1 MKKSV
6 KSINEVPDKIKLF
19 KENKYHGNG
28 VIHTPKNLLISAE
41 NIEQTYGDQTILNFE
56 RFYLYEGEK
65 VGLVGRNG
73 AGKTTLLQILSGKI
87 RPTKGKITLNCDP
100 FYFEQFGSDSGEE
113 NAGYDHGQAGHTTT
127 SYYDTDY
134 AEAGKMGVSDQM
146 WQENVS
152 GGEDTRIRLAQLFG
166 SQRAVAF
173 LDEPTSNLDREGV
186 ELLKKRLTEIDSL
199 VIISH
204 DRALLNAICDR
215 IVEVSFGELN
225 FYTGNYDDYLE
236 QKELQRKSEYAEY
249 EQYQAEKK
257 RLTNVYRQ
265 KKAKASTVD
274 KKPKNLSASEAKAIA
289 LCGNRKP
296 EDKAR
301 TLEKSAEN
309 VLKRIEHMEVKE
321 KPKEEP
327 VARPDFRLTNPP
339 RNPIVIR
346 GDHLTFGYGDN
357 LIFDDA
363 NFIIKNGEKVALV
376 GENGAGKTTL
386 INLIDRREG
395 VHVVPGA
402 KIGYARQNMSQI
414 DMEKTVLENVRAVS
428 IQTESLSRIILARLL
443 LTEKDMQKKAGDLS
457 GGERMKLS
465 FAMLFVS
472 DVNLLILDEPTNY
485 LDIPSIEALERL
497 LKEYEGTLVF
507 VSHDETFVR
516 NIATTKLLIGDGK
529 IVEKLN

>member
-1 MKKSV
+1 MAR
-6 KSINEVPDKIKLF
+6 KI
-19 KENKYHGNG
+19 
-28 VIHTPKNLLISAE
+28 LISAE
-41 NIEQTYGDQTILNFE
+41 NIKQIYGEQIVLDFD

-65 VGLVGRNG
+65 VGLVGVNG
-73 AGKTTLLQILSGKI
+73 AGKTTLLKVLSGKLA
-87 RPTKGKITLNCDP
+87 PSSGTVKLNCVP
-100 FYFEQFGSDSGEE
+100 FYFEQFGTGD
-113 NAGYDHGQAGHTTT
+113 
-127 SYYDTDY
+127 SYYETDY
-134 AEAGKMGVSDQM
+134 AEAGKMGVGDQL

-152 GGEDTRIRLAQLFG
+152 GGEDTRIRLAELFS
-166 SQRAVAF
+166 SQSAVAF
-173 LDEPTSNLDREGV
+173 LDEPTSNLDSAGV
-186 ELLKKRLTEIDSL
+186 EILKKRLKEIESMVL
-199 VIISH
+199 ISH
-204 DRALLNAICDR
+204 DRDLLNEVCDR

-225 FYTGNYDDYLE
+225 FFNGNYDDYLE
-236 QKELQRKSEYAEY
+236 QKEQLRKSQYAEY
-249 EQYQAEKK
+249 ENYQSEKR
-257 RLTNVYRQ
+257 RLESVYRQ
-265 KKAKASTVD
+265 KKAKAKSVA
-274 KKPKNLSASEAKAIA
+274 KKPRNISASEAKTIA

-301 TLEKSAEN
+301 SMEKSAEN

-346 GDHLTFGYGDN
+346 GEHLTFGYDER

-363 NFIIKNGEKVALV
+363 DFMIRNGSKVALV

-386 INLIDRREG
+386 IELIDKREG
-395 VHVVPGA
+395 VYVVPGA

-414 DMEKTVLENVRAVS
+414 DLNKTVLENVRNVS
-428 IQTESLSRIILARLL
+428 IQKESIARIILARLL
-443 LTEKDMQKKAGDLS
+443 LTERDIQKKASELS

-497 LKEYEGTLVF
+497 LKEYEGTLLF
-507 VSHDETFVR
+507 VSHDKTFVNNVASER
-516 NIATTKLLIGDGK
+516 MFIKDGK
-529 IVEKLN
+529 IISL

>member
-1 MKKSV
+1 MSKK
-6 KSINEVPDKIKLF
+6 I
-19 KENKYHGNG
+19 
-28 VIHTPKNLLISAE
+28 LISAE
-41 NIEQTYGDQTILNFE
+41 KIKQIYGEQTVLDFD

-65 VGLVGRNG
+65 VGLVGMNG
-73 AGKTTLLQILSGKI
+73 AGKTTLLRILAGEIEPSEGTVKLECI
-87 RPTKGKITLNCDP
+87 P
-100 FYFEQFGSDSGEE
+100 FYFEQFAAES
-113 NAGYDHGQAGHTTT
+113 

-134 AEAGKMGVSDQM
+134 TEAGKMGVSDQM

-152 GGEDTRIRLAQLFG
+152 GGENTRIRLAELFS

-173 LDEPTSNLDREGV
+173 LDEPTSNLDSAGV
-186 ELLKKRLTEIDSL
+186 ELLKKRLKEIESMVL
-199 VIISH
+199 ISH
-204 DRALLNAICDR
+204 DRALLNDVCDR
-215 IVEVSFGELN
+215 IVEVSFGELH
-225 FYTGNYDDYLE
+225 FYNGNYDDYLE
-236 QKELQRKSEYAEY
+236 QKEQQRKTEYAEY
-249 EQYQAEKK
+249 ENYQAEKQ

-265 KKAKASTVD
+265 KKAKAKSIE
-274 KKPKNLSASEAKAIA
+274 KKPKNISASEAKAIA

-296 EDKAR
+296 EDKGR
-301 TLEKSAEN
+301 SMEKSAEN
-309 VLKRIEHMEVKE
+309 VLKRIEHMEVKQ

-346 GDHLTFGYGDN
+346 GEHLTFGYDDK

-363 NFIIKNGEKVALV
+363 DFMIRNGSKVALV

-386 INLIDRREG
+386 IELIDKGEM
-395 VHVVPGA
+395 VYVVPGA

-414 DMEKTVLENVRAVS
+414 DMDKTVLENVREVN
-428 IQTESLSRIILARLL
+428 IQTESLARIILARLL
-443 LTEKDMQKKAGDLS
+443 LTERDIQKKAKELS

-497 LKEYEGTLVF
+497 LVEYEGTLVF
-507 VSHDETFVR
+507 VSHDKTFVDHV
-516 NIATTKLLIGDGK
+516 ATEKLLIKDGK
-529 IVEKLN
+529 IKKSE